1 MIRHASTIEGFTLAA
16 SDGAIGAV
24 SDLLFDD
31 STWQVRWLVIET
43 GGWLSG
49 RKVLLPPSALGHVDH
64 GHQFAVRLTRQQIED
79 GPSVDTDEPVSRQ
92 METGLYDYYGWA
104 PYWSTGFYMGGYGY
118 TGALME
124 PPGAGFA
131 AAQADAAHANH
142 GDPQLRSVREI
153 TGYGLDATD
162 GEIGHVADV
171 LVDDADWSIHYL
183 VADTRNWWPG
193 KKVLISP
200 RSIASIDWSP
210 RLVHLDISREQLKG
224 SPAYDGSQ
232 PVDRA
237 YEDAFHGYYD
247 GERVGDTVS
256 HHA

>member
-1 MIRHASTIEGFTLAA
+1 MIRHTSKIEGFALEA
-16 SDGAIGAV
+16 SDGAIGSI

-31 STWQVRWLVIET
+31 ATWQIRWLVIDT

-49 RKVLLPPSALGHVDH
+49 RKVLLPPSALGHVNH
-64 GHQFAVRLTRQQIED
+64 IGHQFSVRLTQQQVKD
-79 GPSVDTDEPVSRQ
+79 SPSVNTDEPVSRQ

-118 TGALME
+118 
-124 PPGAGFA
+124 AGGVGMPLSIPA
-131 AAQADAAHANH
+131 HDAKAMH
-142 GDPQLRSVREI
+142 GDPRLRSVREI
-153 TGYGLDATD
+153 TGYRLDAND

-171 LVDDADWSIHYL
+171 LIEDADWSIHYL

-210 RLVHLDISREQLKG
+210 RLVHLIISREQLKG

-232 PVDRA
+232 ALDRA
-237 YEDAFHGYYD
+237 YEYAFHGYYD
-247 GERVGDTVS
+247 GHRVIEPV
-256 HHA
+256 